1 MNAYQ
6 ANVTGVEG
14 MMMGGYQRLPES
26 LFFWITI
33 TMFWVL
39 MILSITAL
47 AKYITH
53 DGKKRK

>member
-6 ANVTGVEG
+6 ANILGGSE
-14 MMMGGYQRLPES
+14 MMGDYQRLPES

-33 TMFWVL
+33 TMVWVL
-39 MILSITAL
+39 MILAITAL
-47 AKYITH
+47 AKYVTQ